1 VINIVKTTDIPPSLA
16 LEKGKASSKN
26 YRSEGVVPQVI
37 LDFHNKCYIC
47 EDYGSSTLNVEHF
60 RPHKGNRDLMFAW
73 ENLFLACGHCNNQ
86 KLADFENILDCTN
99 PNHKVLEWI
108 KFDIKPFPKEFPII
122 TAIANDSQTK
132 ETVEL
137 LRKVYN
143 SENTDLKIGEAENIR
158 ERLINEVLAFGNLLQ
173 EYFEPTILEE
183 EKPIALRKIRRMLS
197 VKSPFTAFKVWVIKQ
212 NKALLT
218 EFNEFL
224 PQ

>member
-1 VINIVKTTDIPPSLA
+1 VINIVKTTKIPPSLA
-16 LEKGKASSKN
+16 LEKGKTSSKN
-26 YRSEGVVPQVI
+26 YRCEGVVPQVI

-47 EDYGSSTLNVEHF
+47 EDYGASTLNVEHF

-73 ENLFLACGHCNNQ
+73 ENLFLACGHCNNL
-86 KLADFENILDCTN
+86 KLADFENMLDCTN
-99 PNHKVLEWI
+99 PNHKILEWI
-108 KFDIKPFPKEFPII
+108 KFDIKPFPKEFPVI
-122 TAIANDSQTK
+122 TAIANDSKTQ

-183 EKPIALRKIRRMLS
+183 EKPVALRKIRRMLS
-197 VKSPFTAFKVWVIKQ
+197 VKSPFTAFKVWVIKENQ
-212 NKALLT
+212 ALLT
-218 EFNEFL
+218 EFSEFL